1 MSHRRKCYA
10 ESVCSC
16 SLPLRLGSLLLENSP
31 GKAFASSLDWLI
43 KWSSL
48 GFSLRHCVQETRY
61 WFDSYFT
68 NVISKILNGE
78 VISCLSSVQFSCSVM
93 PDSLRPHELQHARP
107 PCPSPTPGVHWNT
120 SIVLV
125 MPSSHLILCHPLL
138 LLPSIFPSIRV
149 WIFKWVNSSHQV
161 AKGLEFQLQHQSF
174 QWTFRT
180 DFL

>member
-107 PCPSPTPGVHWNT
+107 PCPSPTPGVHSN
-120 SIVLV
+120 SIEDVNFFPLI
-125 MPSSHLILCHPLL
+125 PGSKSHLRSR
-138 LLPSIFPSIRV
+138 LPTKVETLSGHSKIKIM
-149 WIFKWVNSSHQV
+149 
-161 AKGLEFQLQHQSF
+161 
-174 QWTFRT
+174 
-180 DFL
+180 